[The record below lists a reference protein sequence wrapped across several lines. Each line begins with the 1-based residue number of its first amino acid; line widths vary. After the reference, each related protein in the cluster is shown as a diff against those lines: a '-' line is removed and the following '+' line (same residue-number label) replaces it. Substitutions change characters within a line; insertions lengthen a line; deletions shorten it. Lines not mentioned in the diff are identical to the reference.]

1 MKKGTSEAL
10 TKKQKAELGALAALT
25 DDQID
30 KSDIP
35 EVLDWSDARRGLF
48 YRPVKQQIT

>member
-1 MKKGTSEAL
+1 MNKRTSKAL
-10 TKKQKAELGALAALT
+10 TKKQEAELRALAALS

-35 EVLDWSDARRGLF
+35 EVLDWSDAGRGLF
-48 YRPVKQQIT
+48 CRPVKQQIT